1 VFDVCNAKALL
12 LVMGRIA
19 TKFRRNVRE
28 FKSTYRESG
37 HPEKKSR
44 HVCMYVQLY
53 AIISSI
59 HCTSRLA
66 LLLVSGNEMLST
78 GSVLS
83 SHADNLN

>member
-1 VFDVCNAKALL
+1 
-12 LVMGRIA
+12 MGRIA

-28 FKSTYRESG
+28 FKSIYRESG
-37 HPEKKSR
+37 HPEKKPR
-44 HVCMYVQLY
+44 HVCMYVKLY

-59 HCTSRLA
+59 HYTSQLA
-66 LLLVSGNEMLST
+66 LPLVSGNEMLST